1 MHDHQW
7 ERRVLRPEGGAESA
21 FCQLRGACG
30 QLGGAAEGNGG
41 AGREADGTRERR
53 PERRG
58 RPEGGAEVRGG
69 LRLVPSAALRARDPG
84 GFSLPAGETA
94 QRGAAKANRPE
105 TRPSLTDTFKT

>member
-30 QLGGAAEGNGG
+30 QLWGAAEGNGG

-58 RPEGGAEVRGG
+58 RPEGGAEGPGPRGLLTSG
-69 LRLVPSAALRARDPG
+69 WRNGPEG
-84 GFSLPAGETA
+84 GRKGEQTGNASLFH
-94 QRGAAKANRPE
+94 RH
-105 TRPSLTDTFKT
+105 F